1 MPIRVPD
8 ELPAVN
14 FLREENV
21 FVMTTSRA
29 SGQEIRPLKVLILNL
44 MPKKIETE
52 NQFLRLLSNSPLQV
66 DIQLLR
72 IDSRESRNTP
82 AEHLNNFYCNFEDIQ
97 EQNFDGLIVTGAPLG
112 LVEFNDVA
120 YWPQIK
126 QVLEWSKDHVTST
139 LFVCW
144 AVQAALNIL
153 YGIPKQTRTDKLSGV
168 YEHHILH
175 PHALLTRG
183 FDDSFLAPHSRYADF
198 PAALIRDYTDLE
210 ILAETEEGDAYLF
223 ASKDKRIAFVT
234 GHPEYDAQTLAQEVD
249 RSVKSLDAKLTIP
262 VDMATEFMTQ
272 VAKLEGYQEDQAKKL
287 AKQQVE
293 GASAMGQMFR
303 LTTLQDNTI
312 TTSLQYANGQ
322 ITLNGQ
328 KMSLEDFVG
337 MFAMPALNVPAVP
350 AIPQQ

>member
-1 MPIRVPD
+1 MPIRVQD

-14 FLREENV
+14 FLRNENV
-21 FVMTTSRA
+21 FVMTTTRA
-29 SGQEIRPLKVLILNL
+29 TTQEIRPLKVLILNL

-52 NQFLRLLSNSPLQV
+52 NQFLRLLSNSPLQL

-72 IDSRESRNTP
+72 IDARESRNTP
-82 AEHLNNFYCNFEDIQ
+82 AEHLNNFYCNFEDICD
-97 EQNFDGLIVTGAPLG
+97 QNFDGLIVTGAPLG

-126 QVLEWSKDHVTST
+126 QVLEWAKDHVTST

-153 YGIPKQTRTDKLSGV
+153 YGIPKQTRSEKISGV
-168 YEHHILH
+168 YEHHILQ

-234 GHPEYDAQTLAQEVD
+234 GHPEYDANTLASEFFRDVEAG
-249 RSVKSLDAKLTIP
+249 LDPQVPHNYFPQNDPQKKP
-262 VDMATEFMTQ
+262 RATWRRHGNLLFINWLNYY
-272 VAKLEGYQEDQAKKL
+272 VY
-287 AKQQVE
+287 
-293 GASAMGQMFR
+293 
-303 LTTLQDNTI
+303 
-312 TTSLQYANGQ
+312 Q
-322 ITLNGQ
+322 ITPYDLRHMNPT
-328 KMSLEDFVG
+328 LD
-337 MFAMPALNVPAVP
+337 
-350 AIPQQ
+350 

>member
-1 MPIRVPD
+1 MPIRVQD

-14 FLREENV
+14 FLRSENV
-21 FVMTTSRA
+21 FVMTTTRA
-29 SGQEIRPLKVLILNL
+29 TTQEIRPLKVLILNL

-52 NQFLRLLSNSPLQV
+52 NQFLRLLSNSPLQL

-72 IDSRESRNTP
+72 IDARESRNTP
-82 AEHLNNFYCNFEDIQ
+82 SEHLNNFYCNFDDICD
-97 EQNFDGLIVTGAPLG
+97 QNFDGLIVTGAPLG
-112 LVEFNDVA
+112 FVAFNVVA
-120 YWPQIK
+120 YLPPIQDL
-126 QVLEWSKDHVTST
+126 LERATDYVTST

-153 YGIPKQTRTDKLSGV
+153 YGIPKQTRAEKISGV

-234 GHPEYDAQTLAQEVD
+234 GHPEYDANTLASEYFRDVEAGLSPDIPYNYFPQND
-249 RSVKSLDAKLTIP
+249 PQNKPRATWRSHGNLL
-262 VDMATEFMTQ
+262 F
-272 VAKLEGYQEDQAKKL
+272 
-287 AKQQVE
+287 
-293 GASAMGQMFR
+293 
-303 LTTLQDNTI
+303 
-312 TTSLQYANGQ
+312 ANWLNYYVYQ
-322 ITLNGQ
+322 ITPYDLRN
-328 KMSLEDFVG
+328 MNPTLD
-337 MFAMPALNVPAVP
+337 
-350 AIPQQ
+350 

>member
-1 MPIRVPD
+1 MPIRVQD

-52 NQFLRLLSNSPLQV
+52 NQFLRLLSNSPL
-66 DIQLLR
+66 
-72 IDSRESRNTP
+72 
-82 AEHLNNFYCNFEDIQ
+82 LNNFYCNFEDIC

-120 YWPQIK
+120 YWPQIQ
-126 QVLEWSKDHVTST
+126 QVLEWAKDHVTST

-183 FDDSFLAPHSRYADF
+183 FDDAFLAPHSRYADF

-210 ILAETEEGDAYLF
+210 IFAETEEGDAYLF

-234 GHPEYDAQTLAQEVD
+234 GHPEYDAHTLGSEYFRDVEAGLTPEVPYNYFPKD
-249 RSVKSLDAKLTIP
+249 DPQNKPRATWRSHGNLLFTNWLNYYV
-262 VDMATEFMTQ
+262 
-272 VAKLEGYQEDQAKKL
+272 Y
-287 AKQQVE
+287 
-293 GASAMGQMFR
+293 
-303 LTTLQDNTI
+303 
-312 TTSLQYANGQ
+312 Q
-322 ITLNGQ
+322 ITPYDLRHMNPT
-328 KMSLEDFVG
+328 LD
-337 MFAMPALNVPAVP
+337 
-350 AIPQQ
+350 

>member
-1 MPIRVPD
+1 MPIRVQD

-14 FLREENV
+14 FLRNENV
-21 FVMTTSRA
+21 FVMTTTRA
-29 SGQEIRPLKVLILNL
+29 TTQEIRPLKVLILNL

-72 IDSRESRNTP
+72 IDARESRNTP
-82 AEHLNNFYCNFEDIQ
+82 AEHLNNFYCNFDEICD
-97 EQNFDGLIVTGAPLG
+97 QNFDGLIVTGAPLG

-126 QVLEWSKDHVTST
+126 QVLEWAKDHVTST

-153 YGIPKQTRTDKLSGV
+153 YGIPKQTRAEKISGV

-198 PAALIRDYTDLE
+198 PAGLIRDYTDLE

-234 GHPEYDAQTLAQEVD
+234 GHPEYDANTLASEYFRDVEAGLNPEIPHNYFPQND
-249 RSVKSLDAKLTIP
+249 PQNKPRATWRSHGNWL
-262 VDMATEFMTQ
+262 F
-272 VAKLEGYQEDQAKKL
+272 
-287 AKQQVE
+287 
-293 GASAMGQMFR
+293 
-303 LTTLQDNTI
+303 
-312 TTSLQYANGQ
+312 ANWLNYYVYQ
-322 ITLNGQ
+322 ITPYDLRHMNPT
-328 KMSLEDFVG
+328 LE
-337 MFAMPALNVPAVP
+337 
-350 AIPQQ
+350 

>member
-97 EQNFDGLIVTGAPLG
+97 DQNFDGLIVTGAPLG

-126 QVLEWSKDHVTST
+126 QVLEWSKITSPRR
-139 LFVCW
+139 C
-144 AVQAALNIL
+144 
-153 YGIPKQTRTDKLSGV
+153 LSAGR
-168 YEHHILH
+168 YRPRSISSTAFL
-175 PHALLTRG
+175 
-183 FDDSFLAPHSRYADF
+183 SKLAPTNSLAF
-198 PAALIRDYTDLE
+198 TSIIFS
-210 ILAETEEGDAYLF
+210 ILMRF
-223 ASKDKRIAFVT
+223 
-234 GHPEYDAQTLAQEVD
+234 
-249 RSVKSLDAKLTIP
+249 
-262 VDMATEFMTQ
+262 
-272 VAKLEGYQEDQAKKL
+272 
-287 AKQQVE
+287 
-293 GASAMGQMFR
+293 
-303 LTTLQDNTI
+303 
-312 TTSLQYANGQ
+312 
-322 ITLNGQ
+322 
-328 KMSLEDFVG
+328 
-337 MFAMPALNVPAVP
+337 
-350 AIPQQ
+350 

>member
-234 GHPEYDAQTLAQEVD
+234 GHPEYDAQTLAQEYFRDVEVGLD
-249 RSVKSLDAKLTIP
+249 PDVPYNYFPHNDPQNTPRASWRSHGNLLFTNWLNYYV
-262 VDMATEFMTQ
+262 
-272 VAKLEGYQEDQAKKL
+272 Y
-287 AKQQVE
+287 
-293 GASAMGQMFR
+293 
-303 LTTLQDNTI
+303 
-312 TTSLQYANGQ
+312 Q
-322 ITLNGQ
+322 ITPYDLRHMNPT
-328 KMSLEDFVG
+328 LD
-337 MFAMPALNVPAVP
+337 
-350 AIPQQ
+350 